1 MSSQKCPA
9 CGLINW
15 SSEESCK
22 RCNAPL
28 HELDE
33 SPNVEPAWQSR
44 VEAEKPS
51 RVLGLLLI
59 VWGVL
64 LCATGLILFAYSG
77 ITHAVLVGGPII
89 AVSGILVMGGRRA
102 GVYLYFLSVAIMAV
116 WLAKTQSLPLAI
128 GSSIWQG
135 LIGLLVAKRRFPI
148 LAGLLILISCLSLL
162 APFIIAGLL
171 KHEQKVAWREF
182 RPSHGLFS
190 VNMPADPI
198 AQNPVVMNIQKYTM
212 TKNCYESTIA
222 RQGGVVYCVADFSP
236 PISVEKVTYEKML
249 EAELDNLVGSSRS
262 ILASKQSTTVNGYP
276 GLEFEMK
283 PPENVALRSP
293 KNFGKIFMNSDHYY
307 FLMITASEGSELLA
321 GKDGFLNPSL
331 SYRP

>member
-22 RCNAPL
+22 RCNATL
-28 HELDE
+28 QELSG

-44 VEAEKPS
+44 VEPEKPP
-51 RVLGLLLI
+51 RVLGVLLI

-64 LCATGLILFAYSG
+64 LFATGLFLFAYSG

-89 AVSGILVMGGRRA
+89 AVSGILVMSGRRA
-102 GVYLYFLSVAIMAV
+102 GVYLYFLSIAIMAV
-116 WLAKTQSLPLAI
+116 WLAKTQSVPLAI

-148 LAGLLILISCLSLL
+148 LASLLILISCLSLL

-171 KHEQKVAWREF
+171 KPGQKVAWREF

-212 TKNCYESTIA
+212 TKTCYESTIA

-236 PISVEKVTYEKML
+236 PISVEKVSYEKML
-249 EAELDNLVGSSRS
+249 EAELDNLVGSSGS
-262 ILASKQSTTVNGYP
+262 TLASKQSTTVNGYP

-283 PPENVALRSP
+283 PPEKLRLAAP

-307 FLMITASEGSELLA
+307 LLMITASEGSELLA